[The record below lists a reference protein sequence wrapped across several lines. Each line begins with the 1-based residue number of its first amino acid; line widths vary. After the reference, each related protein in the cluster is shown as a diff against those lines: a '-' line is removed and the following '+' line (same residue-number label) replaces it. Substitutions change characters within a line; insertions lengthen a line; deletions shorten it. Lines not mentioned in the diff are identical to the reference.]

1 MKTLSLTN
9 LDRITKLD
17 FNLSSNTNA
26 VGGRLSISKFKNLEV
41 LKATYND
48 LTKFTFST
56 SNNVTLKELDLSNN
70 LLTTI
75 SDIKS
80 LVNLETLDLSNNLL
94 TTISDIGSL
103 VNLETLDLSNN
114 NLPVSVIDS
123 ILASL
128 DASGITNGTVELGGT
143 NAKPTLG
150 NDNTSLVSLRDD
162 KNWGVTISDNGFDIG
177 FTAAEG
183 YVSGNTHSH
192 TDWEGETTYA
202 GAWQNDPTNGRI
214 TASSP
219 WIMIRTSDSIRSQVG
234 STINVSV
241 TFDFG
246 DDDDELTADEV
257 NPKAERTLLIALAD
271 KGAFSPGTSD
281 SNVLDGT
288 NMALMTKFIKKW
300 NETYSRIRLYQKYN
314 TNDGASVEIVDP
326 STSVPFQLL
335 QSAASKTF
343 TLTLQIQLGAS
354 KDTSAVTATMTNDDD
369 GNSMTGSYD
378 LSGYADMYN
387 ALVSSTSNVK
397 LHFQAGEFADNSIE
411 EINIYSATVR
421 VN

>member
-41 LKATYND
+41 LSATYND

-56 SNNVTLKELDLSNN
+56 SNNVTLKE
-70 LLTTI
+70 
-75 SDIKS
+75 
-80 LVNLETLDLSNNLL
+80 LDLSNNLL

-123 ILASL
+123 ILAAL

-214 TASSP
+214 TASSD

-246 DDDDELTADEV
+246 DDDDELIADETGA
-257 NPKAERTLLIALAD
+257 KGERTLLIALVD
-271 KGAFSPGTSD
+271 KGAFSSGE
-281 SNVLDGT
+281 SNVLNGT
-288 NMALMTKFIKKW
+288 NIALMTKFIKKW
-300 NETYSRIRLYQKYN
+300 NETHSRIRLYQKYN
-314 TNDGASVEIVDP
+314 TNDGANVEIVDP
-326 STSVPFQLL
+326 STAVPFQLL
-335 QSAASKTF
+335 QSAASDTF

-354 KDTSAVTATMTNDDD
+354 KDTSTVTATMTNDDD

-378 LSGYADMYN
+378 LSGYANMYN
-387 ALVSSTSNVK
+387 AFVSSTSNVK